1 MNMKFE
7 YERKIAKYFLDVM
20 DISYIGLTDPLET
33 FKRET
38 GADVQALLSSGQKI
52 GIQVTVFHSDE
63 DSAENGSKACRSR
76 EETDKKL
83 GIIQTYGAPADYR
96 PALRKRIEEKILKA
110 QEYSFSEFD
119 EVWLVVAASLPQF
132 GAIASTTI
140 LSLFIDSE
148 KLNIDFHDALSR
160 SKYSAAFLY
169 IFNESKIFQ
178 WQPRTKWQLAK
189 EGQVNL
195 PFVNEGNFIRN
206 CLNNTELRND
216 PHGWGRREALKVLN
230 ELRHVK
236 ESYGPE

>member
-7 YERKIAKYFLDVM
+7 YEREIAKRFLDVM
-20 DISYIGLTDPLET
+20 DISYIGLADPLEM

-38 GADVQALLSSGQKI
+38 GADVQASLSSGHKI

-63 DSAENGSKACRSR
+63 DLAKNGRACRSQ
-76 EETDKKL
+76 EEKDKKL
-83 GIIQTYGAPADYR
+83 GIIQTYGVPADYR
-96 PALRKRIEEKILKA
+96 PALQKRIGEKISKA

-119 EVWLVVAASLPQF
+119 EVWLVVAASLPQV

-148 KLNIDFHDALSR
+148 KLNIDFHEALSR

-169 IFNESKIFQ
+169 NFNESKIFQ
-178 WQPRTKWQLAK
+178 WHPHTKWQVAK
-189 EGQVNL
+189 EGQTNL
-195 PFVNEGNFIRN
+195 SFVNEGNFIRN

-216 PHGWGRREALKVLN
+216 PHGWARREALKILD
-230 ELRHVK
+230 EFRRVK
-236 ESYGPE
+236 ESYVPE